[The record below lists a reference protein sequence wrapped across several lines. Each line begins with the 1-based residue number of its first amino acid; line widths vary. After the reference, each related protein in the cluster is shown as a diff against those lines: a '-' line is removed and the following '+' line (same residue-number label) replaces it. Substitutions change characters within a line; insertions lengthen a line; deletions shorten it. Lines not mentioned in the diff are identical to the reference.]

1 MEFTTTKGTYEDR
14 RVSQRGSLRRVTYR
28 ILRFGVKHGMI
39 SVGICQF
46 WQTGMLL
53 DQSVAFSLEYEFMRI
68 IVSSICLKSYLG
80 PYGSE
85 RVGFKII
92 LEYSL

>member
-14 RVSQRGSLRRVTYR
+14 WVSQRGSLRRVTYK
-28 ILRFGVKHGMI
+28 ILRFGVKHRMI

-53 DQSVAFSLEYEFMRI
+53 DQSVVLSLEYQFTRI
-68 IVSSICLKSYLG
+68 IVSSICFKSYLG
-80 PYGSE
+80 PYGYE
-85 RVGFKII
+85 RVGVKII
-92 LEYSL
+92 LE